1 MILIPY
7 GTEKDD
13 GFIGY
18 LSIAIIA
25 VCMIAFVLT
34 WPPESR
40 LMESIQRDSVQ
51 TWMQRDREAFD
62 TMSTLDQIEWVR
74 RTSRQIPGFHG
85 MDTSAFQE
93 VAQAQRALGVEPQAE
108 ASEGADLPTI
118 PERVERTM
126 KEKSLLRRWG
136 LHPGD
141 ASWFPGILTHM
152 FLHSGWM
159 HLIGNMVFFFAFGVA
174 LERRFGGPAFL
185 LLYLGGGFAAAL
197 AQVGVHSA
205 LFRTLPSIPLVG
217 ASGAIAAT
225 MGAFLHSMPKTR
237 IKVFAWF
244 LRPIAGRIPAW
255 IFLLSWFAMELL
267 RNHFLSPVQ
276 QGGTAYA
283 AHVGGFAFGFI
294 VSFFLPV
301 DPDVAEAERPKP
313 ARAALYGFDGFA
325 SASAPVVKLPP
336 IDQAWDCMRTGDET
350 TAKDL
355 FVQQFREWS
364 KGGEPEQ
371 ARLSEELDKLAK
383 RHPHFQLEP
392 LPAWELGM
400 ALSQTEHVRAA
411 AELLRMSLSGPFAL
425 PASMTQRAEQTLDR
439 LRPIV
444 YAKLEE
450 RIASSSDFPVDSSV
464 FPAETVAIPRVG
476 TAAGI
481 HRKEHRP
488 SWLVD

>member
-1 MILIPY
+1 MLLIPY
-7 GTEKDD
+7 GTENDD

-18 LSIAIIA
+18 LSVAIVA
-25 VCMIAFVLT
+25 LCLVAFGLT
-34 WPPESR
+34 WPAESR
-40 LMESIQRDSVQ
+40 LMESIQRDSVE
-51 TWMQRDREAFD
+51 TWMQRDREALD

-74 RTSRQIPGFHG
+74 RTTRQIPGFRG

-93 VAQAQRALGVEPQAE
+93 IVAAHRATDSELESE
-108 ASEGADLPTI
+108 ASEAADLPTI

-141 ASWFPGILTHM
+141 ATWFPGILSHM
-152 FLHSGWM
+152 FLHAGWM
-159 HLIGNMVFFFAFGVA
+159 HLIGNMIFFFAFGVA
-174 LERRFGGPAFL
+174 IERRFGAPAFL
-185 LLYLGGGFAAAL
+185 ILYVGGGLASAL

-205 LFRTLPSIPLVG
+205 LFQTLPTIPLVG

-225 MGAFLHSMPKTR
+225 MGAFLRSMPKTR

-244 LRPIAGRIPAW
+244 LRPIVGRIPAW

-267 RNHFLSPVQ
+267 RNHFLSPIQ

-283 AHVGGFAFGFI
+283 AHVGGFAFGFV

-301 DPDVAEAERPKP
+301 DRDIAESERKP
-313 ARAALYGFDGFA
+313 ARAALYGFDGFDA
-325 SASAPVVKLPP
+325 APPAIRIPP
-336 IDQAWDCMRTGDET
+336 IDQAWDHMRTGDEAAAQT
-350 TAKDL
+350 L
-355 FVQQFREWS
+355 FAQQFREWV
-364 KGGEPEQ
+364 KGSDHDQ
-371 ARLSEELDKLAK
+371 LRIATELDKLVE
-383 RHPHFQLEP
+383 RHPHFQLES

-400 ALSQTEHVRAA
+400 ALAQTDQVRTA
-411 AELLRMSLSGPFAL
+411 AELLRMSISGPLPL
-425 PASMTQRAEQTLDR
+425 PATMTQRAEQTLER

-450 RIASSSDFPVDSSV
+450 RIAASSAFPVDSSI
-464 FPAETVAIPRVG
+464 FPAETVAIPRQ
-476 TAAGI
+476 TASSAP
-481 HRKEHRP
+481 RKKEQRP